1 MKTNLKKQWRLS
13 ILSFDGRVLEQ
24 LESTSSE
31 LIEIILKNDEG
42 YWSDIKVELKNADG
56 KGWADITN
64 WMKGICN
71 WRND

>member
-24 LESTSSE
+24 LESTSVD

-42 YWSDIKVELKNADG
+42 YWSDIKVELKNVEG

-64 WMKGICN
+64 WMKEICN